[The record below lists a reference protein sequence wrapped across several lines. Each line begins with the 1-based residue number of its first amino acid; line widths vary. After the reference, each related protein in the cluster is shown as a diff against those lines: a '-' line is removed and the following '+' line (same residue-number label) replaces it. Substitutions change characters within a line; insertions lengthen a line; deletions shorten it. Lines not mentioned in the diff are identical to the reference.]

1 MRRLRLIGLN
11 GARMLSGGAPGRRVP
26 IFQFRLRN
34 GRSIG
39 PAELRNL
46 WATASGSE
54 DVAVSREVRHV
65 DGQRPDAVYLLSASP
80 DLFDLAS
87 VETRLR
93 RLLQDTLFNA
103 HVELKRML

>member
-11 GARMLSGGAPGRRVP
+11 DARMLGRGAAARRVP

-39 PAELRNL
+39 PVELRNL

-54 DVAVSREVRHV
+54 DVAVSREVRSV
-65 DGQRPDAVYLLSASP
+65 EGLRPDAVYLLSASP
-80 DLFDLAS
+80 ELFDLAG

>member
-11 GARMLSGGAPGRRVP
+11 DARMSGGRAMARRVP

-39 PAELRNL
+39 PVELTNL
-46 WATASGSE
+46 WVAASGSE
-54 DVAVSREVRHV
+54 DVAVSRELRNVE
-65 DGQRPDAVYLLSASP
+65 GLRPDAVYLLSAPP
-80 DLFDLAS
+80 DLFDLAG